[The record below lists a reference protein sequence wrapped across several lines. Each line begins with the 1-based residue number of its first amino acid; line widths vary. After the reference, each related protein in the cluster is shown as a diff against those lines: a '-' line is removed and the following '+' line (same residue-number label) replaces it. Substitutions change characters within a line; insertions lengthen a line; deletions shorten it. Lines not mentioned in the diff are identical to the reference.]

1 MKKYPGTLVTTNLDK
16 SSAIFIRYPIINSLA
31 SDRLPIFLPI
41 NRHSQPKDKP
51 LGKKLNFEFPKN
63 TQNKNKVLGASAG
76 HYASSAY
83 ALLVVVQQVALIL
96 I

>member
-1 MKKYPGTLVTTNLDK
+1 MSKVAKSAREAFERLSRRILMKKYPGTLVTTNLHK

-51 LGKKLNFEFPKN
+51 LEYFEINRQLEIVQK
-63 TQNKNKVLGASAG
+63 
-76 HYASSAY
+76 
-83 ALLVVVQQVALIL
+83 ALQIA
-96 I
+96 